1 VGVSR
6 QSAILG
12 AVLGMKIYFGGA
24 EKGSYLSILLSAGVT
39 SFGVNLT
46 QLSIPKRK
54 ELILS
59 DKFEGG
65 DILVYTSESDEDV
78 HRLDTFIRQHEVDL
92 DVVICPPNYDGEW
105 LGEKYVPIW
114 NDKEDLE
121 RLAWLCQKHGRV
133 ALSDK
138 AISGKTL
145 PRINQLHQ
153 RWGTKMVA
161 LTSKV
166 DSIDAGPWDA
176 VVVGSW
182 TSVIRYGETQVWDGH
197 GLRRYPAQQKE
208 SARKRHRSDILRLG
222 VDFGEVMED
231 SVAALGL
238 LSIRSW
244 QAWAGSSGY
253 DPSRDEVSD
262 EDNGL
267 EDPQIVAIGGNTP
280 DGDNGVSHPPDLAI
294 GMLQKRHE
302 DDRVLLP
309 GVGIEAITSLG
320 EQTTDE
326 QGQYTEIA
334 PDVIN
339 TLVSGDALLRHCN
352 SCYLAARCPAFME
365 HSECGFKLPVEIRT
379 KEQLNA
385 AMRVMIEIQASR
397 VLFARFAEEL
407 DGQGLDP
414 ALSAEMD
421 RLFSLIDKMKN
432 VNESREMLSISM
444 ETRGTSGVLSR
455 LFGDKA
461 GQAAQALPDGGF
473 NEEQS
478 NQLLAEIH
486 EAEILE

>member
-1 VGVSR
+1 
-6 QSAILG
+6 
-12 AVLGMKIYFGGA
+12 MKVYFGGA

-59 DKFEGG
+59 EKFEGG
-65 DILVYTSESDEDV
+65 DILVYTSESDEDL
-78 HRLDTFIRQHEVDL
+78 HRFDSFVRQHEEDL
-92 DVVICPPNYDGEW
+92 DIVICPPNYDGEW

-138 AISGKTL
+138 AITGKTL
-145 PRINQLHQ
+145 PRINQLSQ

-166 DSIDAGPWDA
+166 DSIDAGPWDS

-208 SARKRHRSDILRLG
+208 SARKRHRADILRLG

-244 QAWAGSSGY
+244 QAWADSSGY
-253 DPSRDEVSD
+253 DPSRDYTLD
-262 EDNGL
+262 EDEGPDNH
-267 EDPQIVAIGGNTP
+267 QIVAIGGEDL
-280 DGDNGVSHPPDLAI
+280 DGDNGVSTLPDLAI
-294 GMLQKRHE
+294 GTVLERHE
-302 DDRVLLP
+302 DERVLLP
-309 GVGIEAITSLG
+309 GIGIESITSLG

-334 PDVIN
+334 PTVVN
-339 TLVSGDALLRHCN
+339 TLASTGTLLRQCD
-352 SCYLAARCPAFME
+352 SCYLAARCPAFKE

-379 KEQLNA
+379 KDQLNA

-407 DGQGLDP
+407 EGQGLDP

-421 RLFSLIDKMKN
+421 RLFTLIDKMKN

-455 LFGDKA
+455 LFGEQA
-461 GQAAQALPDGGF
+461 GQAAQTLPGGGF
-473 NEEQS
+473 DADQS
-478 NQLLAEIH
+478 NRLLTEIH
-486 EAEILE
+486 DAEVLD

>member
-1 VGVSR
+1 
-6 QSAILG
+6 
-12 AVLGMKIYFGGA
+12 MKVYFGGA

-59 DKFEGG
+59 EKFEGG
-65 DILVYTSESDEDV
+65 DILVYTSETDEDT
-78 HRLDTFIRQHEVDL
+78 HRFDSFIRQHEEDL
-92 DVVICPPNYDGEW
+92 DIVICPPNYDGEW

-114 NDKEDLE
+114 NDKDDLE

-138 AISGKTL
+138 AINGKTL

-153 RWGTKMVA
+153 RWGTKMIA
-161 LTSKV
+161 MTSK
-166 DSIDAGPWDA
+166 IDAIDSGPWDA

-197 GLRRYPAQQKE
+197 GMRRYPAQQKE
-208 SARKRHRSDILRLG
+208 SARKKHRADILRLG
-222 VDFGEVMED
+222 VDFKEVMD
-231 SVAALGL
+231 DAVSAMGL

-244 QAWAGSSGY
+244 LAWLGDDSSGY
-253 DPSRDEVSD
+253 DPRVIEGSDDDEWSND
-262 EDNGL
+262 SG
-267 EDPQIVAIGGNTP
+267 IVNIGGDDH
-280 DGDNGVSHPPDLAI
+280 DGDNGASYLPDIAI
-294 GMLQKRHE
+294 GTVLERHE
-302 DDRVLLP
+302 DEKVLLP
-309 GVGIEAITSLG
+309 GIGIEQIASMG
-320 EQTTDE
+320 EQIQDE
-326 QGQYTEIA
+326 HGEYTEIA
-334 PDVIN
+334 PDVVN
-339 TLVSGDALLRHCN
+339 TLSSTGALLRQCD
-352 SCYLAARCPAFME
+352 SCYLAARCPAFKE

-379 KEQLNA
+379 KDQLNA
-385 AMRVMIEIQASR
+385 AMRVMIEIQAGR

-407 DGQGLDP
+407 EGQGLDP

-455 LFGDKA
+455 LFGTKA
-461 GQAAQALPDGGF
+461 GDTARQLPGGGF
-473 NEEQS
+473 DAEQT
-478 NQLLAEIH
+478 NRFLDEVTDAEV
-486 EAEILE
+486 LD

>member
-1 VGVSR
+1 
-6 QSAILG
+6 
-12 AVLGMKIYFGGA
+12 
-24 EKGSYLSILLSAGVT
+24 
-39 SFGVNLT
+39 
-46 QLSIPKRK
+46 LSIPKRK

-65 DILVYTSESDEDV
+65 DILVYTSESDEDL
-78 HRLDTFIRQHEVDL
+78 HRFDSFVRQHEEDL
-92 DVVICPPNYDGEW
+92 DVVICPPNYGGEW

-121 RLAWLCQKHGRV
+121 RLAWLCQKHGQV

-138 AISGKTL
+138 AITSKTL

-166 DSIDAGPWDA
+166 DSIDAGPWDS

-208 SARKRHRSDILRLG
+208 SARKRHRADILRLG

-231 SVAALGL
+231 SVSALGL

-244 QAWAGSSGY
+244 QAWASSSGY
-253 DPSRDEVSD
+253 DLARDYNSD
-262 EDNGL
+262 KDDGL
-267 EDPQIVAIGGNTP
+267 DDHQIVAIGGE
-280 DGDNGVSHPPDLAI
+280 DLDWDNGVSPPPDLAI
-294 GMLQKRHE
+294 GTVIKRHE
-302 DDRVLLP
+302 DEKVLLP
-309 GVGIEAITSLG
+309 GIGIETITSLG

-334 PDVIN
+334 PTVVN
-339 TLVSGDALLRHCN
+339 TLASTGTLLRQCD
-352 SCYLAARCPAFME
+352 SCYLAARCPAFKE

-379 KEQLNA
+379 KDQLNA

-407 DGQGLDP
+407 EGQGLDP

-421 RLFSLIDKMKN
+421 RLFSLIDKMKS

-455 LFGDKA
+455 LFGAEA
-461 GQAAQALPDGGF
+461 GRAAQALPGGGF
-473 NEEQS
+473 NAEQS
-478 NQLLAEIH
+478 NRLLADITD
-486 EAEILE
+486 AEVVD

>member
-1 VGVSR
+1 
-6 QSAILG
+6 
-12 AVLGMKIYFGGA
+12 MKVYFGGA

-59 DKFEGG
+59 DKFDGG
-65 DILVYTSESDEDV
+65 DILVYTSESDEDL
-78 HRLDTFIRQHEVDL
+78 HRFDSFVRQHEEDL
-92 DVVICPPNYDGEW
+92 DIVICPPNYDGEW

-138 AISGKTL
+138 AITGKTL
-145 PRINQLHQ
+145 PRINQLSQ

-166 DSIDAGPWDA
+166 DSIDAGPWDS

-197 GLRRYPAQQKE
+197 GLRRYPAPQKE
-208 SARKRHRSDILRLG
+208 SARKKHRADILRLG
-222 VDFGEVMED
+222 VDFKEVMDD
-231 SVAALGL
+231 SVSAMGL

-244 QAWAGSSGY
+244 LAWLGDDSSGY
-253 DPSRDEVSD
+253 DPRVVEGSDDDEWSD
-262 EDNGL
+262 DSG
-267 EDPQIVAIGGNTP
+267 IVTIGGDDH
-280 DGDNGVSHPPDLAI
+280 DGDNGVSYLPDIAI
-294 GMLQKRHE
+294 GTVLERHE
-302 DDRVLLP
+302 DEKVLLP
-309 GVGIEAITSLG
+309 GIGIEQIASMG
-320 EQTTDE
+320 EQIQDE
-326 QGQYTEIA
+326 QGEYTEIA
-334 PDVIN
+334 PDVVN
-339 TLVSGDALLRHCN
+339 TLASTGALLRQCD
-352 SCYLAARCPAFME
+352 SCYLAARCPAFKE

-379 KEQLNA
+379 KDQLNA
-385 AMRVMIEIQASR
+385 AMRVMIEIQAGR

-407 DGQGLDP
+407 EGQGLDP

-421 RLFSLIDKMKN
+421 RLFTLIDKMKS

-444 ETRGTSGVLSR
+444 ESRGTSGVLSR
-455 LFGDKA
+455 LFGNKA
-461 GQAAQALPDGGF
+461 GETARQLPGGGF
-473 NEEQS
+473 DADQTNRFLDEVTD
-478 NQLLAEIH
+478 AEV
-486 EAEILE
+486 LD

>member
-1 VGVSR
+1 
-6 QSAILG
+6 
-12 AVLGMKIYFGGA
+12 MKVYFGGA

-65 DILVYTSESDEDV
+65 DILVYTSESDEDL
-78 HRLDTFIRQHEVDL
+78 HRFDSFIRQHEEDL
-92 DVVICPPNYDGEW
+92 DIVICPPNYDGEW

-138 AISGKTL
+138 AITGKTL

-166 DSIDAGPWDA
+166 DSIDAGPWDV

-208 SARKRHRSDILRLG
+208 SARKKHRADILRLG
-222 VDFGEVMED
+222 VDYGEVMED
-231 SVAALGL
+231 SVSALGL

-244 QAWAGSSGY
+244 QSWADSSGY
-253 DPSRDEVSD
+253 DPASDNTLDDDEGP
-262 EDNGL
+262 DNH
-267 EDPQIVAIGGNTP
+267 QIVAIGGE
-280 DGDNGVSHPPDLAI
+280 DLGGDNGVSHLPDLAI
-294 GMLQKRHE
+294 GTVLERHE
-302 DDRVLLP
+302 DEKVLLP
-309 GVGIEAITSLG
+309 GIGIEAITSLG

-334 PDVIN
+334 PTVVN
-339 TLVSGDALLRHCN
+339 TLASTGTLLRQCD
-352 SCYLAARCPAFME
+352 SCYLAARCPAFKE

-379 KEQLNA
+379 KDQLNA

-407 DGQGLDP
+407 EGQGLDP

-461 GQAAQALPDGGF
+461 GQQAQALPGGGF
-473 NEEQS
+473 DAEQS

-486 EAEILE
+486 DAEVLD

>member
-1 VGVSR
+1 
-6 QSAILG
+6 
-12 AVLGMKIYFGGA
+12 MKVYFGGA

-54 ELILS
+54 DLILS

-65 DILVYTSESDEDV
+65 DILVYTSETDEDL
-78 HRLDTFIRQHEVDL
+78 HRFDSFVRQHEEDL
-92 DVVICPPNYDGEW
+92 DIVICPPNYDGEW
-105 LGEKYVPIW
+105 LGGKQVPIW

-138 AISGKTL
+138 AISPKTL

-231 SVAALGL
+231 SVSALGL

-244 QAWAGSSGY
+244 QAWAGSGY
-253 DPSRDEVSD
+253 DPSRDYNTD
-262 EDNGL
+262 EDEGP
-267 EDPQIVAIGGNTP
+267 DSHQIVAIGGE
-280 DGDNGVSHPPDLAI
+280 DLDEDNEVSSTHDLAI
-294 GMLQKRHE
+294 GTVIERHE
-302 DDRVLLP
+302 DEKVLLP
-309 GVGIEAITSLG
+309 GIGLETITSLG

-334 PDVIN
+334 PTVVN
-339 TLVSGDALLRHCN
+339 TLASTGTLLRQCD
-352 SCYLAARCPAFME
+352 SCYLAARCPAFKE

-379 KEQLNA
+379 KDQLNS

-407 DGQGLDP
+407 EGQGLDP

-421 RLFSLIDKMKN
+421 RLFTLIDKMKN

-455 LFGDKA
+455 LFGEQA
-461 GQAAQALPDGGF
+461 GQAAQTLPGGGF

-478 NQLLAEIH
+478 NQLLTEIH
-486 EAEILE
+486 DAEVLD

>member
-1 VGVSR
+1 VKV
-6 QSAILG
+6 
-12 AVLGMKIYFGGA
+12 YFGGA

-65 DILVYTSESDEDV
+65 DILVYTSESDEDL
-78 HRLDTFIRQHEVDL
+78 HRFDSFIRQHEEDL
-92 DVVICPPNYDGEW
+92 DVVICPPNYGGEW

-121 RLAWLCQKHGRV
+121 RLAWLCQKHGQV

-138 AISGKTL
+138 AINSKTL

-166 DSIDAGPWDA
+166 DSIDAGPWDS

-208 SARKRHRSDILRLG
+208 SARKRHRADILRLG

-231 SVAALGL
+231 SVSALGL

-244 QAWAGSSGY
+244 QAWASSSGY
-253 DPSRDEVSD
+253 DLARDYNSD
-262 EDNGL
+262 KDDGL
-267 EDPQIVAIGGNTP
+267 DDHQIVAIGGE
-280 DGDNGVSHPPDLAI
+280 DLDWDNGVSPPPDLAI
-294 GMLQKRHE
+294 GTVIKRHE
-302 DDRVLLP
+302 DEKVLLP
-309 GVGIEAITSLG
+309 GIGIETITSLG

-334 PDVIN
+334 PTVVN
-339 TLVSGDALLRHCN
+339 TLASTGTLLRQCD
-352 SCYLAARCPAFME
+352 SCYLAARCPAFKE

-379 KEQLNA
+379 KDQLNA

-407 DGQGLDP
+407 EGQGLDP

-421 RLFSLIDKMKN
+421 RLFSLIDKMKS

-455 LFGDKA
+455 LFGAEA
-461 GQAAQALPDGGF
+461 GRAAQALPGGGF
-473 NEEQS
+473 NAEQS
-478 NQLLAEIH
+478 NRLLADITD
-486 EAEILE
+486 AEVVD

>member
-1 VGVSR
+1 
-6 QSAILG
+6 
-12 AVLGMKIYFGGA
+12 MKVYFGGA

-65 DILVYTSESDEDV
+65 DILVYTSESDEDL
-78 HRLDTFIRQHEVDL
+78 HRFDSFIRQHEEDL
-92 DVVICPPNYDGEW
+92 DIVICPPNYDGEW

-138 AISGKTL
+138 AITGKTL

-166 DSIDAGPWDA
+166 DSIDAGPWDV

-208 SARKRHRSDILRLG
+208 SARKKHRADILRLG
-222 VDFGEVMED
+222 VDYGEVMED
-231 SVAALGL
+231 SVSALGL

-244 QAWAGSSGY
+244 QSWADSSGY
-253 DPSRDEVSD
+253 DPSRDYTLD
-262 EDNGL
+262 EDEGPDNH
-267 EDPQIVAIGGNTP
+267 QIVAIGGE
-280 DGDNGVSHPPDLAI
+280 DLGGDNGVSQLPDLAI
-294 GMLQKRHE
+294 GTVLERHE
-302 DDRVLLP
+302 DEKVLLP
-309 GVGIEAITSLG
+309 GIGIEAITSLG

-334 PDVIN
+334 PSVVN
-339 TLVSGDALLRHCN
+339 TFASTGTLLRQCD
-352 SCYLAARCPAFME
+352 SCYLAARCPAFKE

-379 KEQLNA
+379 KDQLNA

-407 DGQGLDP
+407 EGQGLDP

-461 GQAAQALPDGGF
+461 GQQAQALPGGGF
-473 NEEQS
+473 DAEQS

-486 EAEILE
+486 DAEVLD

>member
-1 VGVSR
+1 LKV
-6 QSAILG
+6 
-12 AVLGMKIYFGGA
+12 YFGGA

-65 DILVYTSESDEDV
+65 DILVYTSETDEDL
-78 HRLDTFIRQHEVDL
+78 HRFDSFIRQHEEDL
-92 DVVICPPNYDGEW
+92 DVVICPPNYEGDW

-138 AISGKTL
+138 AITGKTL

-153 RWGTKMVA
+153 RWGTKMIA

-166 DSIDAGPWDA
+166 DSIDAGPWDS

-208 SARKRHRSDILRLG
+208 SARKRHRADILRLG

-231 SVAALGL
+231 SVSAMGL
-238 LSIRSW
+238 LAIRSW
-244 QAWAGSSGY
+244 QAWSGSSGY
-253 DPSRDEVSD
+253 DPSRDYNAD
-262 EDNGL
+262 GDGGTD
-267 EDPQIVAIGGNTP
+267 DPQIVAIGGGDP
-280 DGDNGVSHPPDLAI
+280 DGHAGVSHTSDLAI
-294 GMLQKRHE
+294 GVVLKRHE
-302 DDRVLLP
+302 DEKVLLP
-309 GVGIEAITSLG
+309 GIGIEAITSLG

-334 PDVIN
+334 PNVVN
-339 TLVSGDALLRHCN
+339 TLVTGDTLLRQCD
-352 SCYLAARCPAFME
+352 SCYLAARCPAFKE

-379 KEQLNA
+379 KDQLNA

-407 DGQGLDP
+407 EGQGLDP

-421 RLFSLIDKMKN
+421 RLFTLIDKMKT

-455 LFGDKA
+455 LFGAEA
-461 GQAAQALPDGGF
+461 GRAAQTLPGGGF
-473 NEEQS
+473 NAEQS
-478 NQLLAEIH
+478 NRLLEEIH
-486 EAEILE
+486 DAEVVD

>member
-1 VGVSR
+1 
-6 QSAILG
+6 
-12 AVLGMKIYFGGA
+12 
-24 EKGSYLSILLSAGVT
+24 
-39 SFGVNLT
+39 
-46 QLSIPKRK
+46 LSIPKRK

-65 DILVYTSESDEDV
+65 DILVYTSESDEDL
-78 HRLDTFIRQHEVDL
+78 HRFDSFIRQHEEDL
-92 DVVICPPNYDGEW
+92 DVVICPPNYGGEW

-121 RLAWLCQKHGRV
+121 RLAWLCQKHGQV

-138 AISGKTL
+138 AINSKTL

-166 DSIDAGPWDA
+166 DSIDAGPWDS

-208 SARKRHRSDILRLG
+208 SARKRHRADILRLG

-231 SVAALGL
+231 SVSALGL

-244 QAWAGSSGY
+244 QAWASSSGY
-253 DPSRDEVSD
+253 DLARDYNSD
-262 EDNGL
+262 KDDGL
-267 EDPQIVAIGGNTP
+267 DDHQIVAIGGE
-280 DGDNGVSHPPDLAI
+280 DLDWDNGVSPPPDLAI
-294 GMLQKRHE
+294 GTVIKRHE
-302 DDRVLLP
+302 DEKVLLP
-309 GVGIEAITSLG
+309 GIGIETITSLG
-320 EQTTDE
+320 EQTTDD

-334 PDVIN
+334 PTVVN
-339 TLVSGDALLRHCN
+339 TLASTGTLLRQCD
-352 SCYLAARCPAFME
+352 SCYLAARCPAFKE

-379 KEQLNA
+379 KDQLNA

-407 DGQGLDP
+407 EGQGLDP

-421 RLFSLIDKMKN
+421 RLFSLIDKMKS

-455 LFGDKA
+455 LFGAEA
-461 GQAAQALPDGGF
+461 GRAAQALPGGGF
-473 NEEQS
+473 NAEQS
-478 NQLLAEIH
+478 NRLLADITD
-486 EAEILE
+486 AEVVD